1 MIRIATATS
10 ARVTSRCW
18 SDFKPPTGSSCL
30 STAHAELVFKD
41 DSCQEIRLKAPAKR
55 IVTLAPH
62 ATEILYAAAA
72 GSRLAALRN
81 DSANKPLVRVFYQ
94 IWKASLM
101 AVGGPQIIGEATGL
115 CADIARS
122 CRPAGQR
129 PK

>member
-1 MIRIATATS
+1 MKFARFLTLTPGPAVASMVATVA
-10 ARVTSRCW
+10 
-18 SDFKPPTGSSCL
+18 PL
-30 STAHAELVFKD
+30 STAHAELVFMD